1 MAIFQ
6 PMEGAVEPGR
16 RACFWSPSFQFQTLM
31 KIPDHWRDPG
41 IFGGSVT
48 LMLLSLRFMHFFD
61 NMVHYPWDAWE
72 VQAFSTRKT
81 YHVENKHPF
90 YPEVVEV
97 YICISSSF
105 WSSWVRTPSVEVK
118 GMSNHS
124 TNVLVEQTW
133 DSSSQGIRPKDCE
146 IGIHLGHEQFWINPF
161 GLNWLDCPKHVQKVN
176 DSAGHI

>member
-97 YICISSSF
+97 YIYMHILKFLKFLSEGSF
-105 WSSWVRTPSVEVK
+105 GSQRIH
-118 GMSNHS
+118 SNLPFH
-124 TNVLVEQTW
+124 NVQLLKRIG
-133 DSSSQGIRPKDCE
+133 GID
-146 IGIHLGHEQFWINPF
+146 LGQQFTRQQAKRLHE
-161 GLNWLDCPKHVQKVN
+161 
-176 DSAGHI
+176 